1 MDYYGASDKGLKR
14 AVNEDSYCCVV
25 NANNDFLA
33 CVCDG
38 IGGAAAGEV
47 ASKLAVMHLLRQMI
61 SFLRLRAEVLNNAE
75 WGRLALV
82 FFAAMK
88 ELLFSTSVIH
98 VFTLYI
104 KILFWQ

>member
-47 ASKLAVMHLLRQMI
+47 ASKLAVMVTARTPDI
-61 SFLRLRAEVLNNAE
+61 RRIFLI
-75 WGRLALV
+75 
-82 FFAAMK
+82 F
-88 ELLFSTSVIH
+88 
-98 VFTLYI
+98 
-104 KILFWQ
+104 

>member
-47 ASKLAVMHLLRQMI
+47 ASKLAVMHLHDKFLAAAPLQANRQ
-61 SFLRLRAEVLNNAE
+61 S
-75 WGRLALV
+75 
-82 FFAAMK
+82 
-88 ELLFSTSVIH
+88 STG
-98 VFTLYI
+98 
-104 KILFWQ
+104 